1 MESPL
6 DLRAIPRRPCPA
18 LPLLSC
24 SSPPPQAVNTDAKM
38 VFGDESYEGAGLE
51 GRDIDGDSGDDS
63 RDQDMDQSRE
73 EPESPIR
80 LDLDMADWTVEALCK
95 ALWRRVER

>member
-1 MESPL
+1 
-6 DLRAIPRRPCPA
+6 
-18 LPLLSC
+18 
-24 SSPPPQAVNTDAKM
+24 
-38 VFGDESYEGAGLE
+38 
-51 GRDIDGDSGDDS
+51 
-63 RDQDMDQSRE
+63 MDQSRE

>member
-1 MESPL
+1 
-6 DLRAIPRRPCPA
+6 
-18 LPLLSC
+18 
-24 SSPPPQAVNTDAKM
+24 M
-38 VFGDESYEGAGLE
+38 VARNVPKAEVKDETGDSEDTGLEVKDKTGNSEGAGLE

-63 RDQDMDQSRE
+63 GDRDMDQSRE

-80 LDLDMADWTVEALCK
+80 LDLDMADWSVEALCK

>member
-1 MESPL
+1 MAAEVARNAPK
-6 DLRAIPRRPCPA
+6 AE
-18 LPLLSC
+18 
-24 SSPPPQAVNTDAKM
+24 AKDKT
-38 VFGDESYEGAGLE
+38 GDSEGAGLE

-63 RDQDMDQSRE
+63 GDRDMDQSRE

-80 LDLDMADWTVEALCK
+80 LDLDMADWSVEALCK